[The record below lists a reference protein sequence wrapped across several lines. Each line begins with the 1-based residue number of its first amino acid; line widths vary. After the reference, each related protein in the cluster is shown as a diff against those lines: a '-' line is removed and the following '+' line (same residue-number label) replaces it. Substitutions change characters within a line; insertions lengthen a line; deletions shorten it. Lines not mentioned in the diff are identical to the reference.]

1 MIFSRPNSVCPEPV
15 EGLPCFPKVRKRGSA
30 STSSA
35 QTVICIL
42 AIGLLTT
49 PVLAKDRLGAW
60 QSWAAFKDP
69 ETPRC
74 YAIGA
79 PDKSSGDGGY
89 LSVGFWPKRKVG
101 HQLYVHLSRER
112 SANAGITLSA
122 GGRRFRLETKGNSG
136 WAKDRAMDMA
146 IIAAMRSS
154 NALSI
159 ESIGKNGGAIV
170 DAYALRGAA
179 SAIDAA
185 ALGCVER

>member
-1 MIFSRPNSVCPEPV
+1 MRY
-15 EGLPCFPKVRKRGSA
+15 GA
-30 STSSA
+30 
-35 QTVICIL
+35 IL
-42 AIGLLTT
+42 LLALMAT
-49 PVLAKDRLGAW
+49 PALAKDRLGAW

-79 PDKSSGDGGY
+79 PDESSGEGGY

-101 HQLYVHLSRER
+101 HQLYVRLSRER

-122 GGRRFRLETKGNSG
+122 GGRRFRLQAKGDGG
-136 WAKDRAMDMA
+136 WAKDRAMDLA
-146 IIAAMRSS
+146 IIAAIRQSQS
-154 NALSI
+154 LSI
-159 ESIGKNGGAIV
+159 ESIGRKGGAII

-185 ALGCVER
+185 ALGCVGK